1 METLNNDAF
10 FQSFVEELAD
20 KQVLLINK
28 NKKNIVVRYDLWE
41 CVEKENASNRAKQNT
56 ENNFYVSHRPED
68 LRRAS

>member
-1 METLNNDAF
+1 METLNNDVF

-28 NKKNIVVRYDLWE
+28 NKRNIIVHYDLWE
-41 CVEKENASNRAKQNT
+41 CIEKENASNKTKQNT
-56 ENNFYVSHRPED
+56 GNNFYVSSPQED

>member
-1 METLNNDAF
+1 METLNNDTF

-41 CVEKENASNRAKQNT
+41 CVEREQIKSKAGQNT
-56 ENNFYVSHRPED
+56 ENSFYVSPLQED
-68 LRRAS
+68 LRKVG